1 MIRCLFVAWMA
12 GITLLAH
19 AQPAA
24 DTPFRQETARVLAY
38 PAETPGEARSLA
50 STPTFTYV
58 GFTEGALALEVATG
72 EWTNLAD
79 AGMAAMPVFD
89 ILPVG
94 EEVYFATGIGLCV
107 FRDGHVDSLLESS
120 LPLSALALDGEDVL
134 AAGPRQLW
142 RVHNGRAERVETGAM
157 ARSINAMTVSDDGM
171 TWIATGMGLYR
182 EEGTGFVLYQS
193 PEQIISS
200 YVYDVQPAPDGRI
213 WAAGLGGISIYEHGK
228 FVERVE
234 PADGL
239 PNAWAMALARDT
251 DGGMWVG
258 TELGAA
264 RFDGSRWSVRHSRR
278 WLADDAVVDIA
289 PDEAA
294 GVWIATQRGVSHIQ
308 AQTMTLAE
316 KAAYFEQV
324 TDERHVR
331 EPWLVEKI
339 RLAKPNDLSEWRPED
354 DDNDGEYTSQYL
366 AAQAYRWKSTGDED
380 ARQKARR
387 AWEALVFLQTVTG
400 TSGFISR
407 TVIPVD
413 WEPLHDLNR
422 TYSEAE
428 RKRMEVEEPRYKAVE
443 ERWRVSA
450 DGKWKWK
457 GDTSSDEYTGH
468 YHSFGVYYDL
478 VATEEEK
485 PAIRDHVARVTD
497 HLIANDYNLHD
508 IDGTATRWGV
518 WSPKQINHDP
528 DWRAERGINSAE
540 LLSYLLTAWHVTGEE
555 RFHEHYRKLIEEHNY
570 AENARYAK
578 TFAPAWITHID
589 DCLLVMVY
597 RGLMLYEKD
606 AALLAIYRE
615 GMDAWFEGIR
625 NEQNPWFNYVYGQ
638 LVGEEQQQA
647 DSLFFLRDTPLDLIS
662 YTVSQHGREDLELV
676 RKPILEE
683 LQTSR
688 LLPPSER
695 ATVRWD
701 KNPWEAIGGHGGHSE
716 WAPTFWLMAYWLG
729 REAGFIAAP

>member
-1 MIRCLFVAWMA
+1 
-12 GITLLAH
+12 
-19 AQPAA
+19 
-24 DTPFRQETARVLAY
+24 
-38 PAETPGEARSLA
+38 
-50 STPTFTYV
+50 
-58 GFTEGALALEVATG
+58 
-72 EWTNLAD
+72 
-79 AGMAAMPVFD
+79 MPVFA
-89 ILPVG
+89 ILPVDKA
-94 EEVYFATGIGLCV
+94 VYFATGVGLYV
-107 FRDGHVDSLLESS
+107 LRDGKAESVLETE
-120 LPLSALALDGEDVL
+120 LPLSTLALDGDDLL

-142 RVHNGRAERVETGAM
+142 RVRRGKAKPVETGELS
-157 ARSINAMTVSDDGM
+157 RGVNAVTVASNGKA
-171 TWIATGMGLYR
+171 WLATGMGLYR
-182 EEGTGFVLYQS
+182 LDGKEAKLYQAAD
-193 PEQIISS
+193 EIISS
-200 YVYDVQPAPDGRI
+200 YVYDVLPGPDGRI
-213 WAAGLGGISIYEHGK
+213 WAAGLGGISIYEGDQW
-228 FVERVE
+228 VERIE
-234 PADGL
+234 PVDGL
-239 PNAWAMALARDT
+239 PNAWALTLARDT

-264 RFDGSRWSVRHSRR
+264 RFDGKRWSVRHSRR
-278 WLADDAVVDIA
+278 WLADDTVVDIA

-294 GVWIATQRGVSHIQ
+294 GVWIATQRGVSHIA
-308 AQTMTLAE
+308 AQQMTLAE
-316 KAAYFEQV
+316 KAVYFEKV

-339 RLAKPNDLSEWRPED
+339 RLARPNDLSEWKPED

-366 AAQAYRWKSTGDED
+366 AAQAYRWKATGDED
-380 ARQKARR
+380 ARKKARS
-387 AWEALVFLQTVTG
+387 AWEALVFLQKVTG
-400 TSGFISR
+400 TSGFVSR

-413 WEPLHDLNR
+413 WEPLHDVNR
-422 TYSEAE
+422 SYTEAE
-428 RKRMEVEEPRYKAVE
+428 IKLLEVEEPRYKAVE

-450 DGKWKWK
+450 DGTWKWK

-508 IDGTATRWGV
+508 IDGSPTRWGV

-555 RFHEHYRKLIEEHNY
+555 RFHQHYHKLIEEHHY
-570 AENARYAK
+570 AENARHAK
-578 TFAPAWITHID
+578 TYAPAWITHID

-597 RGLMLYEKD
+597 RGLLLYEKD
-606 AALLAIYRE
+606 PELLALYSAS
-615 GMDAWFEGIR
+615 MKDWYVGIQ

-638 LVGEEQQQA
+638 LVGEEVQQA
-647 DSLFFLRDTPLDLIS
+647 DSLFFLRDTPLDLIA
-662 YTVSQHGREDLELV
+662 YTVSQHGREDLDLV

-688 LLPPSER
+688 LLPASER
-695 ATVRWD
+695 PTVRWD
-701 KNPWEAIGGHGGHSE
+701 KNPWQAISGFGGISE
-716 WAPTFWLMAYWLG
+716 FAPTFWLMAYWLG